1 VDVTFN
7 CSTDNVGIAGYR
19 IFVNNSP
26 NPFVDFATSQSSGS
40 LTLTVGNLVPNGGY
54 YFNVVAYDAA
64 GNTNAGTVSG
74 IVYTLSNAPATPA
87 GLNVTTFSSSEL
99 YITWSGSAGAT
110 GYTLYRSNSLN
121 GIYDFLVD
129 TGTATDWFDTN
140 LIENTVY
147 FYKVQAYNASAF
159 SAFSAAVSGQT
170 SQGGDVIAP
179 V

>member
-1 VDVTFN
+1 
-7 CSTDNVGIAGYR
+7 
-19 IFVNNSP
+19 
-26 NPFVDFATSQSSGS
+26 
-40 LTLTVGNLVPNGGY
+40 
-54 YFNVVAYDAA
+54 VVR
-64 GNTNAGTVSG
+64 T
-74 IVYTLSNAPATPA
+74 
-87 GLNVTTFSSSEL
+87 
-99 YITWSGSAGAT
+99 T

-170 SQGGDVIAP
+170 SQGGDV
-179 V
+179 

>member
-1 VDVTFN
+1 VDVTLTVQLIN
-7 CSTDNVGIAGYR
+7 RYCGYR

-26 NPFVDFATSQSSGS
+26 NPFVEFATSQSSGS

-99 YITWSGSAGAT
+99 YITWSGSQEQI
-110 GYTLYRSNSLN
+110 TLYSNSQ
-121 GIYDFLVD
+121 
-129 TGTATDWFDTN
+129 WN
-140 LIENTVY
+140 L
-147 FYKVQAYNASAF
+147 
-159 SAFSAAVSGQT
+159 
-170 SQGGDVIAP
+170 
-179 V
+179 